1 VLKGKT
7 GQLIYHQKRQRVE
20 KEFKILVADRNQHV
34 REFLKR
40 ELMAE
45 GYGVRLA
52 KNVQE
57 VLKKVYHTETLDLLI
72 LDPDLPGTDKLAL
85 LKKLQNRIPALPVVV
100 HTYLSDYNDY
110 TNELSKLAFVEK
122 CGSSVESL
130 KKMVHE
136 ILRKHKTNQQES
148 IHK

>member
-1 VLKGKT
+1 
-7 GQLIYHQKRQRVE
+7 VE
-20 KEFKILVADRNQHV
+20 KEFKILVADRNQRV

-45 GYGVRLA
+45 GYRVRLA

-57 VLKKVYHTETLDLLI
+57 VLKKVYHFETLDLLI
-72 LDPDLPGTDKLAL
+72 LDPDLPGIDKLSL

-100 HTYLSDYNDY
+100 HTYLADY
-110 TNELSKLAFVEK
+110 TDYRNELSKLAFVEK
-122 CGSSVESL
+122 SGSSVESL

-136 ILRKHKTNQQES
+136 ILGKRKTS
-148 IHK
+148 

>member
-1 VLKGKT
+1 
-7 GQLIYHQKRQRVE
+7 VE
-20 KEFKILVADRNQHV
+20 KEFKILVADRNHHV

-45 GYGVRLA
+45 GYRVRLA

-57 VLKKVYHTETLDLLI
+57 VLKKVYHSETLDLLI

-100 HTYLSDYNDY
+100 HTYLADYTDY

-122 CGSSVESL
+122 SGSSVESL

-136 ILRKHKTNQQES
+136 ILRKRKTNQQGP

>member
-1 VLKGKT
+1 
-7 GQLIYHQKRQRVE
+7 
-20 KEFKILVADRNQHV
+20 
-34 REFLKR
+34 
-40 ELMAE
+40 MAE
-45 GYGVRLA
+45 GYRVRLA

-57 VLKKVYHTETLDLLI
+57 VLKQVYHSETLDLLI

-100 HTYLSDYNDY
+100 HTYLADYTDY

-122 CGSSVESL
+122 SGSSVESL

-136 ILRKHKTNQQES
+136 ILRKRKTG
-148 IHK
+148 

>member
-1 VLKGKT
+1 
-7 GQLIYHQKRQRVE
+7 VE
-20 KEFKILVADRNQHV
+20 KKIIILVADRNQHV

-45 GYGVRLA
+45 GYRVRLA

-57 VLKKVYHTETLDLLI
+57 VLKKVYHPETLDLLI

-100 HTYLSDYNDY
+100 HTYLTDYNDY

-122 CGSSVESL
+122 SGSSVESL

-136 ILRKHKTNQQES
+136 ILRKRKTG
-148 IHK
+148 

>member
-1 VLKGKT
+1 M
-7 GQLIYHQKRQRVE
+7 E

-45 GYGVRLA
+45 GYRVRLA

-57 VLKKVYHTETLDLLI
+57 IINKVYHTETLDLLI
-72 LDPDLPGTDKLAL
+72 LDPDLPGSDKLAL

-100 HTYLSDYNDY
+100 HTYLADYTDY
-110 TNELSKLAFVEK
+110 TNELSKLFFVEK
-122 CGSSVESL
+122 SGNSVENL
-130 KKMVHE
+130 KKVVHE
-136 ILRKHKTNQQES
+136 VLRKRKTG
-148 IHK
+148 

>member
-1 VLKGKT
+1 M
-7 GQLIYHQKRQRVE
+7 E

-45 GYGVRLA
+45 GYRVRLA

-57 VLKKVYHTETLDLLI
+57 VLKQVYHTETLDLLI

-100 HTYLSDYNDY
+100 HTYLADYTDY

-122 CGSSVESL
+122 SGSSVESL

-136 ILRKHKTNQQES
+136 ILRKRKTG
-148 IHK
+148 

>member
-1 VLKGKT
+1 M
-7 GQLIYHQKRQRVE
+7 E
-20 KEFKILVADRNQHV
+20 KEFKILVADRNQRV

-45 GYGVRLA
+45 GYRVRLA

-57 VLKKVYHTETLDLLI
+57 VINKVYHTETLDLLI

-100 HTYLSDYNDY
+100 HTYLADYTDT
-110 TNELSKLAFVEK
+110 TNELSKLFFVEK
-122 CGSSVESL
+122 SGNSVENL
-130 KKMVHE
+130 KKVVHE
-136 ILRKHKTNQQES
+136 ILRKRKTG
-148 IHK
+148 

>member
-1 VLKGKT
+1 MK
-7 GQLIYHQKRQRVE
+7 

-45 GYGVRLA
+45 GYRVRLA

-57 VLKKVYHTETLDLLI
+57 VLKKVYHAETLDLLI
-72 LDPDLPGTDKLAL
+72 LDPDLPGTDKLSL

-100 HTYLSDYNDY
+100 HTYLADYNDY
-110 TNELSKLAFVEK
+110 THALSKLAFVEK
-122 CGSSVESL
+122 SGSSVESL

-136 ILRKHKTNQQES
+136 ILRKRKTS
-148 IHK
+148 

>member
-1 VLKGKT
+1 M
-7 GQLIYHQKRQRVE
+7 E

-40 ELMAE
+40 ELMSE
-45 GYGVRLA
+45 GYRVRLA

-57 VLKKVYHTETLDLLI
+57 VLKKVYHSETLDLLI
-72 LDPDLPGTDKLAL
+72 LDPDLPGTDKLSL

-100 HTYLSDYNDY
+100 HTYLADYNDCA
-110 TNELSKLAFVEK
+110 NELSKLAFVEK
-122 CGSSVESL
+122 SGSSVESL

-136 ILRKHKTNQQES
+136 ILRKRKTS
-148 IHK
+148 